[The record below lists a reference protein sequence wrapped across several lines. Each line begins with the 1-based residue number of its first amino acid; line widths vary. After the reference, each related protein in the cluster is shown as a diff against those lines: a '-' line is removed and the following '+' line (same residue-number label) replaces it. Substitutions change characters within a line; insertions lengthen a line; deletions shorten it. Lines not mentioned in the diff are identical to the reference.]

1 MKIKKMFGCCLVA
14 MSGLI
19 PYSTVIAEE
28 LPWDKKLPFESIA
41 IEYEISGLET
51 GKETLYIRDFGKE
64 QVTYSDSTTKIMGMA
79 VQEKSVE
86 FVTPDYIYS
95 YDLQAREGM
104 KTTNPQKHME
114 NAYNELTAEEK
125 KQVLKNSESMG
136 GAFAEGMAGEL
147 QEKATKILGYDC
159 DRVDIMNGSG
169 TTYMM
174 HGTSI
179 PLKIE
184 MNMMGMKMITA
195 ATSVKVGDVD
205 PKVFEHPAGIQAKV
219 DPESDAMTEA
229 MSRQMMN
236 AMKDPEASKKG
247 VSALH
252 GAAAEENMIEE
263 DKAMIE
269 QAGELLKGMQN
280 IFGN

>member
-1 MKIKKMFGCCLVA
+1 MKIQKMYGCCLVVILGVVP
-14 MSGLI
+14 MSAV
-19 PYSTVIAEE
+19 SAEE
-28 LPWDKKLPFESIA
+28 LPWDKKLPFESVA
-41 IEYEISGLET
+41 IQYDISGLEQ
-51 GKETLYIRDFGKE
+51 GKETLYIRNFGKE

-95 YDLQAREGM
+95 YDLKAKEGV

-114 NAYNELTAEEK
+114 NAYNQLTPEEK

-136 GAFAEGMAGEL
+136 GAFSEGLAGDL
-147 QEKATKILGYDC
+147 QEKAAKILGYDC
-159 DRVDIMNGSG
+159 DKVDFMNGSG

-184 MNMMGMKMITA
+184 VNMMGMKMITA
-195 ATSVKVGDVD
+195 ATSVDIGRVD
-205 PKVFEHPAGIQAKV
+205 PKFFEHPKGIEPRV
-219 DPESDAMTEA
+219 DPEGDAMAEA

-236 AMKDPEASKKG
+236 AMKDPEAAKKG
-247 VSALH
+247 IGGLH
-252 GAAAEENMIEE
+252 GAAAQENMTEE

-280 IFGN
+280 IFGQ